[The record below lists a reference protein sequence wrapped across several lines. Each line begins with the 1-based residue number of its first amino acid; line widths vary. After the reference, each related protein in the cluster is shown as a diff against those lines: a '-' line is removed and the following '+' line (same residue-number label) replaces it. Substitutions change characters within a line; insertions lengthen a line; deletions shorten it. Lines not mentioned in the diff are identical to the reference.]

1 MNNERNKVV
10 YDLDLNSPPADN
22 QEGNLISQDDA
33 VSAATSGAVNS
44 HPLPNIGSYCTPIIV
59 DSDEADMLSAPT
71 GFPQMRNPSTSSMMT
86 IVFDEDVEI
95 INPRQSVNVTKDP
108 PATSPL
114 FTDNKCESVPPNTT
128 LMNCGHLQDTDAA
141 RSPKKRNVT
150 RPTQEP
156 AKVVSNEPN
165 DEPAKVVPKKNKELP
180 KNDLVK
186 KERSNRSSSASS
198 PESDD
203 DAAAATEIDHI
214 SLPAYHSSTIFP
226 FLGLESDLAVRGN
239 WIGELII
246 EDAEKLTRLVLDRSE
261 PKTSLKI
268 INAR

>member
-10 YDLDLNSPPADN
+10 YDLDLNSPPADS
-22 QEGNLISQDDA
+22 QEGNLTSQDDA

-59 DSDEADMLSAPT
+59 DSDEAEMLSVPT

-165 DEPAKVVPKKNKELP
+165 DEPVKVVPKKDKEPEKMPDTEPLNKPIEEPAKKPNSEPANKFPTMTCPICLHP
-180 KNDLVK
+180 LVK
-186 KERSNRSSSASS
+186 A
-198 PESDD
+198 
-203 DAAAATEIDHI
+203 
-214 SLPAYHSSTIFP
+214 SSTICGHVFCTGCIKEAIRAFKKCP
-226 FLGLESDLAVRGN
+226 TCRT
-239 WIGELII
+239 
-246 EDAEKLTRLVLDRSE
+246 KLTIKNVHPIFLPR
-261 PKTSLKI
+261 
-268 INAR
+268 